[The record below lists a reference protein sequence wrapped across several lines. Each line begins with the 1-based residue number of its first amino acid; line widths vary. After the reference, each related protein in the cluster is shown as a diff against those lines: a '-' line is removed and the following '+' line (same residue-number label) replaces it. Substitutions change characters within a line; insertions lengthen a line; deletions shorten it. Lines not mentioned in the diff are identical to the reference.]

1 MPRHLS
7 RIICLDKYLV
17 FSIISLLV
25 LGIIMVASASIPI
38 TERMHLAFYYF
49 TLNQIIYVIA
59 GLVLLVITSY
69 IPLKVHETLNIYYL
83 IMSICLLIV
92 ILIPGVTRPIN
103 GSLRWFFFGSI
114 SMQPSEIAKISF
126 ILYMAGY
133 MVRRDYQIKNYFSG
147 FVIPMVVLGGV
158 CALLLLEPDFGAAC
172 VITITSLGMMFL
184 AGAKFRYF
192 LSLLPLIATSFGI
205 LALSSTYR
213 LQRFIAFRDPWA
225 DQFNHGYQLVQS
237 LIAFGRGGIFGT
249 GLGNSLQKLL
259 YLPEAHSDF
268 IFAILAEE
276 LGLLVAFGTIL
287 LFGLL
292 FYRAILIG
300 KQAQNTKLF
309 FASYVAYGVG
319 LWIMLQAI
327 INIGVNVGIL
337 PTKGITL
344 PLVSSGGSSML
355 IVCISLGLLFRV
367 DYEVKEKNKGG

>member
-1 MPRHLS
+1 MSRQLS
-7 RIICLDKYLV
+7 RIIFLDKNLV

-300 KQAQNTKLF
+300 KQAQNAKLF